1 MITFVQYMISY
12 TFRKTIIGISV
23 GKKNKIL
30 CRMSGGA
37 KDEMKVSRDVM
48 VALKEVK
55 ENQKKREE
63 FGMCGCG

>member
-1 MITFVQYMISY
+1 
-12 TFRKTIIGISV
+12 
-23 GKKNKIL
+23 
-30 CRMSGGA
+30 MSGGA

-63 FGMCGCG
+63 FGMCGCGQRGKRDNFEIWECNSVSMCLPI

>member
-23 GKKNKIL
+23 WKKKKKL

>member
-1 MITFVQYMISY
+1 MISY

-23 GKKNKIL
+23 WEKKNL

>member
-1 MITFVQYMISY
+1 
-12 TFRKTIIGISV
+12 
-23 GKKNKIL
+23 
-30 CRMSGGA
+30 MSGGA

-63 FGMCGCG
+63 FGMCGCGQRGKNR

>member
-1 MITFVQYMISY
+1 
-12 TFRKTIIGISV
+12 
-23 GKKNKIL
+23 
-30 CRMSGGA
+30 MSGGA